1 MPGACFDFEGAAWVD
16 LADSIAV
23 GGREYDLY
31 QTSVDTR
38 FPHLFLF
45 VYRFHCP
52 TGVRKESRECPVAM
66 NGDAVAVD
74 TINRRSCCAV
84 SVVLMA
90 QRRRKQYRQCPG
102 ACVLAHRERSMEGP
116 SFTTAPSMNSRSAN
130 RPRSFALPDSTNI
143 QLFAVISG
151 DVNPAHVDTA
161 FGAHHRFGHAVM
173 QGMWTADLYSA
184 LLGTRLPGPDTNLP
198 RPGVAVPASVRAG

>member
-90 QRRRKQYRQCPG
+90 QRRREQYRQCTG
-102 ACVLAHRERSMEGP
+102 ACAPRAIHGGPLFHNRTFDELAIGE
-116 SFTTAPSMNSRSAN
+116 SASLVQHPVN
-130 RPRSFALPDSTNI
+130 KLNI
-143 QLFAVISG
+143 
-151 DVNPAHVDTA
+151 
-161 FGAHHRFGHAVM
+161 
-173 QGMWTADLYSA
+173 
-184 LLGTRLPGPDTNLP
+184 
-198 RPGVAVPASVRAG
+198 